1 MLFSTGQASEGHFCA
16 KTHVQIHALKH
27 KIDSHIGPG
36 CPEIVASPAWKVLSP
51 IHIAG
56 QLQQS
61 VSRDAHQS
69 PHFYCCVVAQIHN
82 KHCYFTLEIIPKV
95 LKKGSKPSDVL
106 GDLPFETDHYLALCI
121 NQWEKHPLSTS
132 FCFQLYS
139 DNKSLFDEHPCPLL
153 SLEIT
158 AECPVLLIRCIDL
171 QQPLHT
177 TKMEFGLA
185 DSGAQSLHAYPKQ
198 VKLPYTNLLSP
209 VTAYINATDKR
220 AGKKES
226 LLKLGN
232 HTPLRDSSL
241 VSTQRKYSCCK
252 VQHRCL
258 QNRTPNQ
265 FPCNGG
271 ISNSVQL

>member
-1 MLFSTGQASEGHFCA
+1 
-16 KTHVQIHALKH
+16 
-27 KIDSHIGPG
+27 
-36 CPEIVASPAWKVLSP
+36 
-51 IHIAG
+51 
-56 QLQQS
+56 
-61 VSRDAHQS
+61 
-69 PHFYCCVVAQIHN
+69 
-82 KHCYFTLEIIPKV
+82 
-95 LKKGSKPSDVL
+95 
-106 GDLPFETDHYLALCI
+106 
-121 NQWEKHPLSTS
+121 
-132 FCFQLYS
+132 
-139 DNKSLFDEHPCPLL
+139 
-153 SLEIT
+153 
-158 AECPVLLIRCIDL
+158 
-171 QQPLHT
+171 
-177 TKMEFGLA
+177 MEFGLA

-271 ISNSVQL
+271 ISNSVQLWHLALTFCYCWNNKETQSHYRIVSMALSAMGLMTVQLKCHLGKTDFWGRYVRFGKHSLGIFFKIICTAATQCWRVLLLLTMLRRHQKKPPCGCHKAIPFHKRLFPKSSKTFTTKEKPR